1 MPDLDREAL
10 ERLARRMNSEFD
22 RISDIWRAQMH
33 WPQYLEANHR
43 ETMYSF
49 RVQGKLPE
57 LTKEC
62 MHGAVSMVNRC
73 EF

>member
-1 MPDLDREAL
+1 
-10 ERLARRMNSEFD
+10 
-22 RISDIWRAQMH
+22 MH

-57 LTKEC
+57 LTKE
-62 MHGAVSMVNRC
+62 
-73 EF
+73 